1 MTDAVE
7 PDAAASGIAILT
19 PVVDET
25 VDQRTG
31 APRRPWS
38 VRVAAA
44 LLYVGV
50 GVVIAGLLW
59 TWWLSVTAWLDA
71 SGTHRWVAE
80 RAGEQTR
87 STMAWIRA
95 GVAVGEFV
103 VAVLVGA
110 AALIA
115 GYYGWHGYRWTRWAG
130 LIAVPVAAAALLLH
144 PVAWAGVPLVA
155 LGAAALWLPP
165 TRRFFRRW
173 HAVRHPEPHYPA
185 LGDEVAYGPLP
196 RYRST

>member
-38 VRVAAA
+38 VRV
-44 LLYVGV
+44 
-50 GVVIAGLLW
+50 
-59 TWWLSVTAWLDA
+59 
-71 SGTHRWVAE
+71 
-80 RAGEQTR
+80 
-87 STMAWIRA
+87 
-95 GVAVGEFV
+95 
-103 VAVLVGA
+103 A